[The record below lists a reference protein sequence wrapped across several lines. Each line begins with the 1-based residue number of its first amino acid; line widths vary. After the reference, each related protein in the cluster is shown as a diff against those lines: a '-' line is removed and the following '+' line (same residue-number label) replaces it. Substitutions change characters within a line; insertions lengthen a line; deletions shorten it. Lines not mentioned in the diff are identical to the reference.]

1 MFISDAGLISREHE
15 YPGGKKRK
23 SMDGQKLE
31 RKFAG
36 DNTLGIVLQDN
47 REGEEGLVV

>member
-1 MFISDAGLISREHE
+1 
-15 YPGGKKRK
+15 
-23 SMDGQKLE
+23 MDGQKLE